1 MNADLPI
8 PPPLPSAAGRPSP
21 GAKGSAA
28 PAGSA
33 GPAASSAVPVFFISD
48 STGISAET
56 MGNAL
61 LLQFPTIH
69 FERRLMPFVRTVEEA
84 REVRR
89 NLDAAMDGAVAPLV
103 FLTVVDEAVREELR
117 ATRAPVID
125 FVSGH
130 LAQLEDRLGVTGDH
144 APARLHGVG
153 DSRRYNRRMQAV
165 EFAIEHDDGQSV
177 RAIEKADVVLIAPS
191 RCGKTPTSMYLALLH
206 GIFVANYP
214 LVDEDLAG
222 EVLPASIAGVADR
235 CFGLLI
241 SPQRLTAVRSE
252 RMPDSRYASL
262 EQTRWELSRARR
274 VYDVHGIPFVDSSTK
289 SVEEISTLILQSLAR
304 RGTTPL

>member
-8 PPPLPSAAGRPSP
+8 PPPLPAAAGTPSP
-21 GAKGSAA
+21 T
-28 PAGSA
+28 
-33 GPAASSAVPVFFISD
+33 AVPVFFISD

-61 LLQFPTIH
+61 LLQFPSIP

-89 NLDAAMDGAVAPLV
+89 DLDAAMDGEIQPLV

-117 ATRAPVID
+117 STKAPVID

-130 LAQLEDRLGVTGDH
+130 LAQLEERLGVTGDH

-191 RCGKTPTSMYLALLH
+191 RCGKTPTSMYLALMH

-214 LVDEDLAG
+214 LVDEDLSG
-222 EVLPASIAGVADR
+222 EVLPQSIAGVADR
-235 CFGLLI
+235 CFGLLT
-241 SPQRLTAVRSE
+241 SPSGSPPCAASAVRGPGTPPS
-252 RMPDSRYASL
+252 SRPAGSCPGPAAS
-262 EQTRWELSRARR
+262 TTCTGS
-274 VYDVHGIPFVDSSTK
+274 PSSTPRA
-289 SVEEISTLILQSLAR
+289 SPSR
-304 RGTTPL
+304 RCPP

>member
-1 MNADLPI
+1 MTADLPI
-8 PPPLPSAAGRPSP
+8 PPPRSGRPQPSAEP
-21 GAKGSAA
+21 
-28 PAGSA
+28 
-33 GPAASSAVPVFFISD
+33 AVPVFFISD

-61 LLQFPTIH
+61 LLQFPSVP
-69 FERRLMPFVRTVEEA
+69 FERRLIPFVRTVEEA
-84 REVRR
+84 REVRAD
-89 NLDAAMDGAVAPLV
+89 LDAAMDGEVAPLV

-125 FVSGH
+125 FVSSH
-130 LAQLEDRLGVTGDH
+130 LAQLEKRLGVVGDH

-153 DSRRYNRRMQAV
+153 DSHRYNRRMQAV

-177 RAIEKADVVLIAPS
+177 RAIEKADVVLVAPS
-191 RCGKTPTSMYLALLH
+191 RCGKTPTSMYLALMH

-214 LVDEDLAG
+214 LVDEDFAE
-222 EVLPASIAGVADR
+222 EVLPESIAGIADR
-235 CFGLLI
+235 CFGLLT

-262 EQTRWELSRARR
+262 AQTRWELSRARR
-274 VYDVHGIPFVDSSTK
+274 VYDVHSIPFVDSSSK
-289 SVEEISTLILQSLAR
+289 SVEEMSTLILQSLAR
-304 RGTTPL
+304 RGTTSR

>member
-1 MNADLPI
+1 
-8 PPPLPSAAGRPSP
+8 
-21 GAKGSAA
+21 
-28 PAGSA
+28 
-33 GPAASSAVPVFFISD
+33 
-48 STGISAET
+48 

-61 LLQFPTIH
+61 LLQFPSVP
-69 FERRLMPFVRTVEEA
+69 FERRLIPFVRTVEEA
-84 REVRR
+84 REVRAD
-89 NLDAAMDGAVAPLV
+89 LDAAMDGEVAPLV

-117 ATRAPVID
+117 ATKAPVID
-125 FVSGH
+125 FVTSH
-130 LAQLEDRLGVTGDH
+130 LTQLEQRLGVSGDH

-191 RCGKTPTSMYLALLH
+191 RCGKTPTSMYLALMH

-214 LVDEDLAG
+214 LVDEELAG
-222 EVLPASIAGVADR
+222 EVLPQSIAAVADR

-252 RMPDSRYASL
+252 RLPDSRYASL

-274 VYDVHGIPFVDSSTK
+274 VYDVHGIPFVDSSSK
-289 SVEEISTLILQSLAR
+289 SVEEMSTLILQSLAR
-304 RGTTPL
+304 RGTTTR

>member
-1 MNADLPI
+1 MTADLPI
-8 PPPLPSAAGRPSP
+8 PPPRSGRPQPSAEP
-21 GAKGSAA
+21 
-28 PAGSA
+28 
-33 GPAASSAVPVFFISD
+33 AVPVFFISD

-61 LLQFPTIH
+61 LLQFPSVA
-69 FERRLMPFVRTVEEA
+69 FERRLIPFVRTVEEA
-84 REVRR
+84 REVRAD
-89 NLDAAMDGAVAPLV
+89 LDAAMDGEVAPLV

-125 FVSGH
+125 FVSSH
-130 LAQLEDRLGVTGDH
+130 LAQLEKRLGVVGDH

-177 RAIEKADVVLIAPS
+177 RAIEKADVVLVAPS
-191 RCGKTPTSMYLALLH
+191 RCGKTPTSMYLALMH

-214 LVDEDLAG
+214 LVDEDLAE
-222 EVLPASIAGVADR
+222 EVLPESIAGIADR
-235 CFGLLI
+235 CFGLLT

-262 EQTRWELSRARR
+262 AQTRWELSRARR
-274 VYDVHGIPFVDSSTK
+274 VYDVHSIPFVDSSSK
-289 SVEEISTLILQSLAR
+289 SVEEMSTLILQSLAR
-304 RGTTPL
+304 RGTTSR

>member
-1 MNADLPI
+1 MTADLPI
-8 PPPLPSAAGRPSP
+8 PPPRSGRPQPSAEP
-21 GAKGSAA
+21 
-28 PAGSA
+28 
-33 GPAASSAVPVFFISD
+33 AVPVFFISD

-61 LLQFPTIH
+61 LLQFPSVP
-69 FERRLMPFVRTVEEA
+69 FERRLIPFVRTVEEA
-84 REVRR
+84 REVRAD
-89 NLDAAMDGAVAPLV
+89 LDAAMDGEVAPLV

-125 FVSGH
+125 FVSSH
-130 LAQLEDRLGVTGDH
+130 LAQLEKRLGVVGDH

-177 RAIEKADVVLIAPS
+177 RAIEKADVVLVAPS
-191 RCGKTPTSMYLALLH
+191 RCGKTPTSMYLALMH

-214 LVDEDLAG
+214 LVDEDLAE
-222 EVLPASIAGVADR
+222 EVLPESIAGIANR
-235 CFGLLI
+235 CFGLLT

-262 EQTRWELSRARR
+262 AQTRWELSRARR
-274 VYDVHGIPFVDSSTK
+274 VYDVHSIPFVDSSSK
-289 SVEEISTLILQSLAR
+289 SVEEMSTLILQSLAR
-304 RGTTPL
+304 RGTTSR

>member
-1 MNADLPI
+1 MTSSLPI
-8 PPPLPSAAGRPSP
+8 PPPDAA
-21 GAKGSAA
+21 AD
-28 PAGSA
+28 
-33 GPAASSAVPVFFISD
+33 AVPVFFISD

-61 LLQFPTIH
+61 LLQFPSVP
-69 FERRLMPFVRTVEEA
+69 FERRLIPFLRSVDEA

-89 NLDAAMDGAVAPLV
+89 ALDAAMDGPLAPIV
-103 FLTVVDEAVREELR
+103 FLTVVDEAVREELL
-117 ATRAPVID
+117 ATRAPVVD

-130 LAQLEDRLGVTGDH
+130 LAQLEAQLGVTGDH

-191 RCGKTPTSMYLALLH
+191 RCGKTPTSMYLALMH
-206 GIFVANYP
+206 GVFVANYP

-222 EVLPASIAGVADR
+222 EVRGAACSPRRSGSARCAPSGAPAPATPPSTRPAAVPGPA
-235 CFGLLI
+235 
-241 SPQRLTAVRSE
+241 RLRRARH
-252 RMPDSRYASL
+252 RPRRLL
-262 EQTRWELSRARR
+262 EQVSRG
-274 VYDVHGIPFVDSSTK
+274 DVHPDPP
-289 SVEEISTLILQSLAR
+289 VER
-304 RGTTPL
+304 RGTSAR

>member
-1 MNADLPI
+1 MTADLPI
-8 PPPLPSAAGRPSP
+8 PPPRSGRPQPSAEP
-21 GAKGSAA
+21 
-28 PAGSA
+28 
-33 GPAASSAVPVFFISD
+33 AVPVFFISD

-61 LLQFPTIH
+61 LLQFPSVP
-69 FERRLMPFVRTVEEA
+69 FERRLIPFVRTVEEA
-84 REVRR
+84 REVRAD
-89 NLDAAMDGAVAPLV
+89 LDAAMDGEVAPLV

-125 FVSGH
+125 FVSSH
-130 LAQLEDRLGVTGDH
+130 LAQLEKRLGVVGDH

-177 RAIEKADVVLIAPS
+177 RAIEKADVVLVAPS
-191 RCGKTPTSMYLALLH
+191 RCGKTPTSMYLALMH

-214 LVDEDLAG
+214 LVDEDLAE
-222 EVLPASIAGVADR
+222 EVLPESIAGIADR
-235 CFGLLI
+235 CFGLLT

-262 EQTRWELSRARR
+262 AQTRWELSRARR
-274 VYDVHGIPFVDSSTK
+274 VYDVHSIPFVDSSSK
-289 SVEEISTLILQSLAR
+289 SVEEMSTLILQSLAG
-304 RGTTPL
+304 RGTTSR